1 MTLFVY
7 VTDQCREDAVSH
19 GLQTEVDRF
28 RDSVES
34 TQSTSRFDPFPPP
47 YLVKKKM
54 GGRQGRLIAEYRQV
68 GEHAVIVFLAILI
81 RGHRAYEDEF
91 ARDPKGYGDQ
101 HFSKLV
107 DTQTLE
113 AFVSNRTQIEQEPP
127 KPVPSD
133 ADYGLLYGAF
143 VHHTNSSEED
153 LVCET
158 KLWVDA
164 VSQDR
169 VAKQLNL
176 FCAACLAALS
186 KPPGLHFVPIESK
199 QGWGVWVLR
208 GEGRLLLIT
217 PSTDTTVKDA
227 ERQAEALAKSL
238 DGKSASEVLQA
249 SRRAYPAV
257 VLIDD
262 DLWIDLQADAHAN
275 MALSPEE
282 SEVLDSARHGKNPFP
297 LFINGRA
304 GSGKSTILQYLYA
317 DLLFYYLSKPESR
330 PMAPPIYFTANG
342 ELLRVA
348 RAFVERMLR
357 NEANFAQQDGATL
370 VEENGDILDQ
380 AFREFQPHLLSLVP
394 TDVRISKFA
403 MAARVDYTRFRRM
416 WTERFAR
423 EPRALN
429 DYGPDLSWH
438 VIRSYIK
445 GMSSETLLEPEDY
458 AQLPENQLT
467 VTQETFKQ
475 VYDHV
480 WTGWYQRVMEDE
492 GLWDDQDLT
501 RYILDNELAQRIY
514 PAVFCDEAQDFTRIE
529 LELLLRINLFSNRTL
544 GPQDI
549 SHVPFVFAGDQFQ
562 TLNPTG
568 FRWDAIKAVFV
579 EKFIY
584 ELDPSRRS
592 GLTDLN
598 YRELKYNYRSTQK
611 IVRFSNQVQ
620 ALRAALFQLPDIRP
634 QIPWTNEQRTFP
646 VVWFRANDAAFW
658 KSFRGQPNFVVIVP
672 CNEGEESNFVQ
683 GDPVLREHI
692 RIEDGV
698 PTNVLSASRAKGR
711 EYPAVLVYGF
721 GARAE
726 TDIMKTLDEPN
737 ASKPDRSLP
746 IQYFINRLY
755 VAVSRPKIRLVVV
768 DTEDGFSRLWAC
780 SRDDTFEQRVL
791 SRIRNG
797 REVWADEIEGMTVGN
812 VEAFDKAV
820 ATDPLEN
827 ARSFEQDGLARSDP
841 FLLKQAAQA
850 YRSGG
855 DEAKARECRA
865 RALELEG
872 QLLEAGNAYFEAGFA
887 TPDGVR
893 CLWRAG
899 RPGWL
904 RLCDQNQQHRQIE
917 TEIEFQWA
925 RMATHSSGGP
935 EAVVDLVD
943 RFARRLDDSS
953 FAEGCI
959 GHALWR
965 DAMEAVLAPMFD
977 KGGQPTQ
984 IDQLRRLVPSIDK
997 IRGKGIKLPARFAG
1011 HIFNLGQRFH
1021 EAIAYWDES
1030 GDTRHPEYLR
1040 AKAAIEP
1047 YPQRVATLYRLGLLG
1062 EVLNS
1067 YNASPD
1073 TPLTLEQ
1080 AVAVADALLS
1090 VNRKADAYEVA
1101 WQAGSIAAM
1110 LRVSLA
1116 SYQAK
1121 NHAQARTALHSAFM
1135 LLVQQAQWEALAPFV
1150 KSLQFEPTPEWK
1162 DQQVKEW
1169 VNSEVG
1175 DLQNLLVR
1183 ALARSQKLVDAAP
1196 HLQRQI
1202 CDFLRGYLRIK
1213 DGTWKSHV
1221 TIQEAGA
1228 AFERGGRFTDSIA
1241 YYEAVLK
1248 DKPQAAEKNFARDR
1262 WLMCKQRQLDY
1273 EQTLRNSKRVDT
1285 VERELRAS
1293 MRDAG
1298 IRSLEDI
1305 PAYPELPPLSKL
1317 DFESHDIRDD
1327 NDESANK
1334 GESSAE
1340 QQTVAPTPDFS
1351 PSALAEHVSVNIGG
1365 FEIAFSRKNSRC
1377 NITHT
1382 ETSQTASVK
1391 LKEKRCLSDDVEFS
1405 EVSAGQWECPAW
1417 GLSVKFL
1424 VDTNHPITLSLQ
1436 QLGVLIHFA
1445 S

>member
-7 VTDQCREDAVSH
+7 VTEQCKEDAVSH
-19 GLQTEVDRF
+19 SLQTEVDRF

-91 ARDPKGYGDQ
+91 SRDPKGYGDQ
-101 HFSKLV
+101 HFSGLV
-107 DTQTLE
+107 TTQTLE
-113 AFVSNRTQIEQEPP
+113 AFVDNRTHEEPEPP

-143 VHHTNSSEED
+143 AHRTDSSMED

-158 KLWVDA
+158 KLWVDT

-176 FCAACLAALS
+176 LCAACLAALS
-186 KPPGLHFVPIESK
+186 EPPGLHFVPIESK
-199 QGWGVWVLR
+199 PGWGIWALR

-217 PSTDTTVKDA
+217 PSTDTTAADA
-227 ERQAEALAKSL
+227 KRQAEAHATSL

-249 SRRAYPAV
+249 SRRAYPAL
-257 VLIDD
+257 VLVDD
-262 DLWIDLQADAHAN
+262 DLWIDLQGDTHAN

-282 SEVLDSARHGKNPFP
+282 SEVLESARHGQNPFP

-330 PMAPPIYFTANG
+330 PMAPPIYLTANG

-357 NEANFAQQDGATL
+357 NEATFAQQDSAKL

-394 TDVRISKFA
+394 AEVRISKFA
-403 MAARVDYTRFRRM
+403 KAARVDYTRFRRM

-458 AQLPENQLT
+458 AQLPDNQLT

-501 RYILDNELAQRIY
+501 RYILDNDLAQRIY

-529 LELLLRINLFSNRTL
+529 LELLLRINLFSNRML

-568 FRWDAIKAVFV
+568 FRWDSIKAAFV

-620 ALRAALFQLPDIRP
+620 ALRAALFQMPDIRP
-634 QIPWTNEQRTFP
+634 QIPWANEPRTFP

-672 CNEGEESNFVQ
+672 CNEGEESSFVQ
-683 GDPVLREHI
+683 ADPVLREHI
-692 RIEDGV
+692 QIEDGV

-721 GARAE
+721 GERAE

-737 ASKPDRSLP
+737 ASEPDRSLP

-755 VAVSRPKIRLVVV
+755 VAVSRPKVRLVVV
-768 DTEDGFSRLWAC
+768 DTEAGFSRLWQC

-791 SRIRNG
+791 SRIKNG
-797 REVWADEIEGMTVGN
+797 REVWAGEIEGMTVGN
-812 VEAFDKAV
+812 VDAFDKAI

-827 ARSFEQDGLARSDP
+827 ARSFEQDGLARSDA

-872 QLLEAGNAYFEAGFA
+872 QLVAAGNAYFEAGFA

-899 RPGWL
+899 RIGWS
-904 RLCDQNQQHRQIE
+904 RLCEQNQQHRQIE

-925 RMATHSSGGP
+925 RMATHPSGGP
-935 EAVVDLVD
+935 DAVVNLVD

-953 FAEGCI
+953 FADGCI
-959 GHALWR
+959 GDPLWR
-965 DAMEAVLAPMFD
+965 DAIEAVLAPMFD
-977 KGGQPTQ
+977 KSGQPTQ
-984 IDQLRRLVPSIDK
+984 IDQLRKLVPSIDK
-997 IRGKGIKLPARFAG
+997 IRGQGIKLPARFAG
-1011 HIFNLGQRFH
+1011 HIFNLGQRYD
-1021 EAIAYWDES
+1021 EAIALWEES
-1030 GDTRHPEYLR
+1030 GDTRHPDYLR
-1040 AKAAIEP
+1040 AKAAVEP
-1047 YPQRVATLYRLGLLG
+1047 YPQRVVTLHRLGLLE
-1062 EVLNS
+1062 EVLNA

-1073 TPLTLEQ
+1073 TPLTSEQ
-1080 AVAVADALLS
+1080 AAAVADALLS
-1090 VNRKADAYEVA
+1090 VNRKENAYEVA
-1101 WQAGSIAAM
+1101 WQAGSTAAM

-1116 SYQAK
+1116 AYRGK
-1121 NHAQARTALHSAFM
+1121 KHAQASTALHSAFI
-1135 LLVQQAQWEALAPFV
+1135 LFVQQAQWEALAPFV
-1150 KSLQFEPTPEWK
+1150 NSLQFEPTPDWK

-1169 VNSEVG
+1169 VKSEVG
-1175 DLQNLLVR
+1175 NLQNVLVR
-1183 ALARSQKLVDAAP
+1183 ALARSQKLVDAPP

-1202 CDFLRGYLRIK
+1202 CDFLRSYLRIK

-1241 YYEAVLK
+1241 FYEAVLK
-1248 DKPQAAEKNFARDR
+1248 DKPQSAERTFARDR
-1262 WLMCKQRQLDY
+1262 WLRCKQRQLDY
-1273 EQTLRNSKRVDT
+1273 ERTLRSSKKVDT

-1293 MRDAG
+1293 MQEAG
-1298 IRSLEDI
+1298 IRSLQDI
-1305 PAYPELPPLSKL
+1305 PAYPELPALSQSNC
-1317 DFESHDIRDD
+1317 ESPDKKSD
-1327 NDESANK
+1327 NDKSTIR
-1334 GESSAE
+1334 GETSAE
-1340 QQTVAPTPDFS
+1340 QRSVAPSPEFA
-1351 PSALAEHVSVNIGG
+1351 PSALAEHVPINIGG

-1377 NITHT
+1377 NITYT
-1382 ETSQTASVK
+1382 ETSQTASIK
-1391 LKEKRCLSDDVEFS
+1391 LKEQRCVSDDVEFS
-1405 EVSAGQWECPAW
+1405 EARAGQWECPAW
-1417 GLSVKFL
+1417 GLSVEFHKGK
-1424 VDTNHPITLSLQ
+1424 TQSIALSLQ
-1436 QLGVLIHFA
+1436 QLGVLIYLEP
-1445 S
+1445 